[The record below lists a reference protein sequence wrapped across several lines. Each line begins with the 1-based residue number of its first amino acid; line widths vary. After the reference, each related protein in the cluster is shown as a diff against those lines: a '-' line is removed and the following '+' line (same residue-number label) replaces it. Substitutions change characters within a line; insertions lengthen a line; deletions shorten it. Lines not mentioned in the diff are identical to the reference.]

1 MKDRELIWVE
11 KEFAVKYQELEK
23 EESKNSERIKAFEE
37 YMDKLEEKSKSNF
50 KVNFE
55 SLEEDVA
62 IYTGLMLKVK
72 QAFEKAKNE
81 QLNASYSLWEKFE
94 SEIPNIKQKTQKII
108 DELRPL
114 QEELKKTSDLLAKI
128 DTYNMERVIETVGK
142 LSNLYGESKNM
153 VEFLVNNYT
162 KPNANQ
168 QVT

>member
-1 MKDRELIWVE
+1 MKDKELIWVE

-23 EESKNSERIKAFEE
+23 EESKNAERIKAFEE
-37 YMDKLEEKSKSNF
+37 YMDKLEAKSKSDF
-50 KVNFE
+50 KANFE

-81 QLNASYSLWEKFE
+81 QLDASYALWEKFE

-128 DTYNMERVIETVGK
+128 DTYDMERVIETIGK
-142 LSNLYGESKNM
+142 LSSLYGESKNM

-162 KPNANQ
+162 KPNAD
-168 QVT
+168 